1 MVIEPSPFCAIRLN
15 QPDLLNALD
24 EATLA
29 QVDLNTLELKDIPG
43 YSHYLASNQGF
54 IVKASGG
61 EPPTFKVSYGN
72 PSKDDQYMRLSVYSD
87 AKESYETTYIHRLIA
102 LAFHGVPPDGNTD
115 VHHIDGNPRNNLPGN
130 LMWCSHQYNCGQR
143 NHPNKGRSIIQID
156 LDTKNV
162 IAQWDSISAAARSV
176 GKGSSHALG
185 NALLRKGGEHTLYG
199 YMWRY
204 GTMEEEQ
211 NNTSC

>member
-1 MVIEPSPFCAIRLN
+1 MVINLANAWPTRLGQDN
-15 QPDLLNALD
+15 FQVVLD
-24 EATLA
+24 DEEL
-29 QVDLNTLELKDIPG
+29 VRVNLDTLEFKKIPG

-54 IVKASGG
+54 IVRVFGKRR
-61 EPPTFKVSYGN
+61 PTFKATFGN
-72 PSKDDQYMRLSVYSD
+72 QSKDDQYLRLSVYSD
-87 AKESYETTYIHRLIA
+87 AKESYQTTYIHRLIA
-102 LAFHGVPPDGNTD
+102 LAFHGIAPEGKTD
-115 VHHIDGNPRNNLPGN
+115 VHHIDSNPRNNLPGN

-156 LDTKNV
+156 LDTGNV
-162 IAQWDSISAAARSV
+162 IAQWDSISAAAQSV

-185 NALLRKGGEHTLYG
+185 NALLRKGGECTLYG

-204 GTMEEEQ
+204 DTMEEEQ